1 LRNKLLTEH
10 IKFFNSRLLEI
21 EDEINLRSERI
32 DMMLDEVGRQRE
44 EIESDLEE
52 TEFVRDFFSKKGEK
66 LLKDLT
72 GLMTGPLFS
81 TKREF

>member
-1 LRNKLLTEH
+1 
-10 IKFFNSRLLEI
+10 
-21 EDEINLRSERI
+21 
-32 DMMLDEVGRQRE
+32 MMLDEVGRQRE